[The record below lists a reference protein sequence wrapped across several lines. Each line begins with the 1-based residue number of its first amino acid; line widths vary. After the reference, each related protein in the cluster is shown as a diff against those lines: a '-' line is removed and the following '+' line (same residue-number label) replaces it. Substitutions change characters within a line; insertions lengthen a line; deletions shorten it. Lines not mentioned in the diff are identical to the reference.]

1 MQKTLDQFAIGEQGV
16 VRAISGEGKMRRRLL
31 DMGITPNAEI
41 MLRKKAPMGDPL
53 EITIRGY
60 ELTLRVT
67 EAQLITMETHGGK

>member
-53 EITIRGY
+53 EITVRGY